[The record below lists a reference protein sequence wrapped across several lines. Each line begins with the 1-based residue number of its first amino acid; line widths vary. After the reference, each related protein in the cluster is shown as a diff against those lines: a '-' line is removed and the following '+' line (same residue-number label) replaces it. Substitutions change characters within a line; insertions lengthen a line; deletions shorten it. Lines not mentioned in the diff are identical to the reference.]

1 MKKLLEIVARE
12 LSISLALHERVLAD
26 QEIATTLMNAAV
38 AASKS
43 ISVGG
48 KIVFAGNGGS
58 FADAQHLAAEFIGNM
73 GVPRPSLPSLT
84 LGTNHSSTSAIGN
97 DFTFDEIFLR
107 EFSAIGGEKDFLI
120 LISTSGNSKNL
131 LQLGEFAGK
140 LGVEGLVLTGKTG
153 GSLAGIFPSI
163 VVPHNRTERIQEIHI
178 LLGHIFCELVETC
191 LGYRQ

>member
-12 LSISLALHERVLAD
+12 LSTSLALHERVLAD

-97 DFTFDEIFLR
+97 DFAFDEIFLR

-131 LQLGEFAGK
+131 LQLGEFAEK

-191 LGYRQ
+191 LGYR

>member
-1 MKKLLEIVARE
+1 MALELRT
-12 LSISLALHERVLAD
+12 SLALHERVLAD

-43 ISVGG
+43 ISDGG

-58 FADAQHLAAEFIGNM
+58 FADAQHLTAEFIGTM

-97 DFTFDEIFLR
+97 DFAFDEIFLR

-131 LQLGEFAGK
+131 LQLGEFAEK
-140 LGVEGLVLTGKTG
+140 FGVKGLVLTGKTG

-163 VVPHNRTERIQEIHI
+163 VVPHHRTERIQEIHI
-178 LLGHIFCELVETC
+178 LLGHVFCELVETC
-191 LGYRQ
+191 LGYR

>member
-1 MKKLLEIVARE
+1 LKKLLEIVARE
-12 LSISLALHERVLAD
+12 LSTSLALHERVLAD

-97 DFTFDEIFLR
+97 DFAFDEIFLR

-131 LQLGEFAGK
+131 LQLGEFAEK

-191 LGYRQ
+191 LGYR

>member
-1 MKKLLEIVARE
+1 MHQLSEIVTRE
-12 LSISLALHERVLAD
+12 LTASRALHEKVLAD
-26 QEIATTLMNAAV
+26 PQITTALVNAAISAV
-38 AASKS
+38 ES
-43 ISVGG
+43 ISAGG

-97 DFTFDEIFLR
+97 DFSFDEVFLR
-107 EFSAIGGEKDFLI
+107 EFSAIGNKNDFLI

-131 LQLGEFAGK
+131 LQLAEYAVK
-140 LGVEGLVLTGKTG
+140 LGVQGLILTGKSG

-191 LGYRQ
+191 LGYR